1 MTVRMGNPVM
11 VVPDALPALLALSK
25 ATRAMGVPDETMELV
40 NLRVSQLN
48 GCAVC
53 LDMHYAG
60 LRQAGV
66 PEKKLA
72 MVAAWRDAP
81 GFTPSERAALNLAEA
96 VTRLA
101 EPDPVPD
108 AVWTGAAQ
116 FYDEKQL
123 AALVLGIA
131 QINLWN
137 RINRTTA
144 QMPE

>member
-11 VVPDALPALLALSK
+11 VVPDALPALLALGK
-25 ATRAMGVPDETMELV
+25 ATRAMGVPDETLELI

-53 LDMHYAG
+53 LDMHYRALRTAG
-60 LRQAGV
+60 LS
-66 PEKKLA
+66 EEKLA

-81 GFTPSERAALNLAEA
+81 GFSPEERAALNLAEA

-101 EPDPVPD
+101 EPDPVSD
-108 AVWTGAAQ
+108 AVWDEAAQ

-123 AALVLGIA
+123 GALILGIA

-137 RINRTTA
+137 RINRSTG
-144 QMPE
+144 QSPQ

>member
-11 VVPDALPALLALSK
+11 VVPGALPALLALGQ
-25 ATRAMGVPDETMELV
+25 AIRAIGVPDETLELI

-53 LDMHYAG
+53 LDMHHRDLRKAG
-60 LRQAGV
+60 LG
-66 PEKKLA
+66 EEKLA

-81 GFTPSERAALNLAEA
+81 GFTGGERAALKLAEA
-96 VTRLA
+96 VTRLT
-101 EPDPVPD
+101 EPEPVPD
-108 AVWTGAAQ
+108 AVWAEAAR

-123 AALVLGIA
+123 GALVLGIA

-137 RINRTTA
+137 RINRATG
-144 QMPE
+144 QVPQ